1 VTGWNRYWFSPS
13 PYLDLAVL
21 RIVAAATQLF
31 VLYGYGDYLGH
42 ILLGRAALP
51 DEYWNP
57 LIVLNIMNA
66 PFGWGFRPPPDAV
79 LVVYYVA
86 FGAGVLA
93 LLGMLTNLSL
103 LVFVAA
109 SVYVHAF
116 NYSFND
122 FHHDKAVM
130 MIALGALTL
139 SPCGR
144 VLSVD
149 ALVRRWRQRDGHG
162 TGLES
167 KSEFAGWPIRLLQ
180 WFFVL
185 MYASA
190 VWSKLSASGLDWAN
204 GYTLQY
210 IFARDGLRW
219 GNPLGVWASQFHWM
233 LLLGQYVI
241 LVFQA
246 TFALAVIFPKL
257 RWVYVPLG
265 LTFHAFNWIIMFARF
280 PQWMALYV
288 IFIPWSALL
297 QRLSKGDK
305 QKEPAAATAS
315 AKAGAAG

>member
-31 VLYGYGDYLGH
+31 VLYGYGDYLEH
-42 ILLGRAALP
+42 ALGRAALP
-51 DEYWNP
+51 DEYWEP
-57 LIVLNIMNA
+57 LIILKIMNA
-66 PFGWGFRPPPDAV
+66 PFSWGFRPPPDAV
-79 LVVYYVA
+79 SVMYYVA
-86 FGAGVLA
+86 FGAGFLA
-93 LLGMLTNLSL
+93 LLGVLTNLSL
-103 LVFVAA
+103 LLFATA

-116 NYSFND
+116 DYSFND

-144 VLSVD
+144 ALSVD
-149 ALVRRWRQRDGHG
+149 ALVRQWRQRDGDSAGLG
-162 TGLES
+162 T

-185 MYASA
+185 MYVSA
-190 VWSKLSASGLDWAN
+190 VWNKLSFSGLDWAN

-219 GNPLGVWASQFHWM
+219 GNPLGVWFSQFHWM
-233 LLLGQYVI
+233 LLLGQYTI
-241 LVFQA
+241 LLFQA

-265 LTFHAFNWIIMFARF
+265 LTFHASNWIFMYAAF

-297 QRLSKGDK
+297 QRLGEKRRHI
-305 QKEPAAATAS
+305 EPAAARGS
-315 AKAGAAG
+315 AKADAPG